1 MSSKSSSKKRLPA
14 FLASVIKAPAGLLA
28 ATWSSSQR
36 GLDPIDG
43 GKLEDWPTLRLRI
56 PTSVEGTGAA
66 QTARPQ
72 QQGDRLFSSVPPPPA
87 ALPGG
92 VWERATEIRKPE
104 EVPSLYETASLH
116 HRSALWTAAAAA
128 SATDLDCQIW
138 YPIPLHHRGRHG
150 LASEDVP
157 DPQEKPALPIRQ
169 PGLTLRRRTPTL
181 PLVTVRVLNPNPDEG
196 LATLFIGGPSFSTAP
211 PVTVYRDGTVDT
223 RRPTLYLPY
232 RTYEQPSELNLQFD
246 HMVQQSRAV
255 RALEARQAALAGH
268 NNLVDTFA
276 TDVLGLAR
284 SARWREAVSTALLGD
299 WIEPLF
305 AGQRLDDAAV
315 ARLRADART
324 THRHLM
330 PLWRRRTRHG
340 RVLLLD
346 TPLSDGLT
354 LHDLASGI
362 TGTEATPLEYDPE
375 DVRLAALIKALRPA
389 ERVAALAWA
398 DPNVRSWAE
407 AAQQAGVDDPA
418 AFGERVRRKCRRLA
432 AEFAR
437 RRSLTVHTEGRS
449 A

>member
-1 MSSKSSSKKRLPA
+1 MPSKSSSKKRLPA

-36 GLDPIDG
+36 GLDPMDG

-56 PTSVEGTGAA
+56 PALVEGQGAA
-66 QTARPQ
+66 QTAQPQ
-72 QQGDRLFSSVPPPPA
+72 PQRDHLLSSVPPPPEV
-87 ALPGG
+87 LPGG
-92 VWERATEIRKPE
+92 VRERATEIRKPAA
-104 EVPSLYETASLH
+104 VPPLYGTSGIG
-116 HRSALWTAAAAA
+116 HRSALPTAT
-128 SATDLDCQIW
+128 SAEITPNIDWRAWCPL
-138 YPIPLHHRGRHG
+138 PLHRNEGHS
-150 LASEDVP
+150 LAPKGVP
-157 DPQEKPALPIRQ
+157 EPREKPALPIRQ
-169 PGLTLRRRTPTL
+169 PGLTLRRRTPTPL
-181 PLVTVRVLNPNPDEG
+181 LVTVRVLGPTPDEG
-196 LATLFIGGPSFSTAP
+196 LATLFIGGPGSSAPP

-223 RRPTLYLPY
+223 RRPTLYVPY
-232 RTYEQPSELNLQFD
+232 RTYEPPSGLNPQFD
-246 HMVQQSRAV
+246 QMVQQSRAV

-268 NNLVDTFA
+268 NNLVESFA

-284 SARWREAVSTALLGD
+284 SARWQEAVSTALLGD

-315 ARLRADART
+315 ARLRADARA
-324 THRHLM
+324 THRHLV

-346 TPLSDGLT
+346 TPLADGLT

-362 TGTEATPLEYDPE
+362 IDTEAPPLEYDPE
-375 DVRLAALIKALRPA
+375 DARLAALIRALRPA

-407 AAQQAGVDDPA
+407 AAQQAGVDDPV

-432 AEFAR
+432 VEFAR
-437 RRSLTVHTEGRS
+437 RRSLTVHTRGGS